1 MTDYQPGGGAVGKIS
16 AREGEKKF
24 ALNENK
30 ILNKDSGRVSNFLF
44 NFRKV

>member
-1 MTDYQPGGGAVGKIS
+1 MTDYQPGGGAVGKVS

-24 ALNENK
+24 ALNNNK
-30 ILNKDSGRVSNFLF
+30 ILNNFLF